1 MGYLSQIWVLK
12 DKLTSL
18 FKIKKSTMKNLLK
31 FGFLG
36 LALTFMVA
44 ACNEPAAQEEA
55 QEVEVITEE
64 NAVIEADSTDTV
76 VVEEEVVTDS
86 AEAN

>member
-1 MGYLSQIWVLK
+1 
-12 DKLTSL
+12 
-18 FKIKKSTMKNLLK
+18 MKNLLK
-31 FGFLG
+31 FGFFG

-64 NAVIEADSTDTV
+64 EAIIEADSTDTI
-76 VVEEEVVTDS
+76 VVEEVVADS

>member
-1 MGYLSQIWVLK
+1 
-12 DKLTSL
+12 
-18 FKIKKSTMKNLLK
+18 MKNLLK

-64 NAVIEADSTDTV
+64 EAVVEADSTDTV
-76 VVEEEVVTDS
+76 VVEEEVVADS

>member
-1 MGYLSQIWVLK
+1 
-12 DKLTSL
+12 
-18 FKIKKSTMKNLLK
+18 MKNLFK

-55 QEVEVITEE
+55 QDVEVITEGD
-64 NAVIEADSTDTV
+64 VIVNDADSTDTI
-76 VVEEEVVTDS
+76 VVEEEEVIIDS
-86 AEAN
+86 TEAN

>member
-36 LALTFMVA
+36 LALTFMVV

-64 NAVIEADSTDTV
+64 NAVIEADSADTV

>member
-36 LALTFMVA
+36 LALTFMVV

-64 NAVIEADSTDTV
+64 DAVIEADSTDTV

>member
-1 MGYLSQIWVLK
+1 
-12 DKLTSL
+12 
-18 FKIKKSTMKNLLK
+18 MKNLLK

-55 QEVEVITEE
+55 QEVEVVTDGD
-64 NAVIEADSTDTV
+64 VIVNEADSADTTI
-76 VVEEEVVTDS
+76 VVEEEVVVDS
-86 AEAN
+86 TQAN

>member
-1 MGYLSQIWVLK
+1 
-12 DKLTSL
+12 
-18 FKIKKSTMKNLLK
+18 MKNLLK

-55 QEVEVITEE
+55 QEVEVINEGD
-64 NAVIEADSTDTV
+64 VIIEGDAADTV
-76 VVEEEVVTDS
+76 VLEGEVVVDS
-86 AEAN
+86 TATEAN